1 MKRDENVNFHG
12 KRQFTEAQDEMIYM
26 LELFDRNSKAA
37 IIKLLKHVIMN
48 ILETNGN
55 FLKY

>member
-12 KRQFTEAQDEMIYM
+12 KRQFTGAQDEMIQM

-37 IIKLLKHVIMN
+37 IIKLPKHVIMN
-48 ILETNGN
+48 ILETNVKI
-55 FLKY
+55 LKY